1 MAKKKEP
8 KPAAVP
14 NATALTQAQTDA
26 SRTAARESSA
36 MNNIDQVGPNGSVTF
51 ERDANGVPIRQVTTL
66 APGAQQALD
75 AQNSLSSGLSNTA
88 LGMLGNLPTTPFGMP
103 SDLPDWITGL
113 DESKLTRMPGS
124 EDNAAARDSYS
135 KAMFDRGM
143 SLLRPE
149 FESQDRKTEQY
160 LSDRGLP
167 ITGEAYE
174 REKNRVR
181 MGQDDAM
188 GRLAMDSVAAG
199 AGEQSRIFGLDLQSR
214 NQGVNEQLTGGQFA
228 NETRNNMLGE
238 ALGMYNQPLDQ
249 ISRLL
254 GASPQTQG
262 PNALPFAQY
271 GITPGDIAGNT
282 WNSYNAQEQQR
293 QQQIAQNN
301 AFWNNLASIGGSAAQ
316 VAMMS
321 DENMKEDIGEAD
333 AVFDDADTSFVDRV
347 EALPIKS
354 WRYKPEAG
362 QDGGEKHVGPMA
374 QDFKGFFGLGDG
386 KSIPIVDAFGVTL
399 KATQQLAKKVK
410 QLEKAA

>member
-1 MAKKKEP
+1 MAKKNTP
-8 KPAAVP
+8 KAAPVP
-14 NATALTQAQTDA
+14 DAAKLTDAQTAA
-26 SRTAARESSA
+26 SRTAAQQSSS
-36 MNNIDQVGPNGSVTF
+36 MNNIDQVGPNGSVTY
-51 ERDANGVPIRQVTTL
+51 ERDANGVPIRQVTSL

-103 SDLPDWITGL
+103 SDLPDWVRGL
-113 DESKLTRMPGS
+113 DESKLSRMPGS
-124 EDNAAARDSYS
+124 EDNAAARDSFS
-135 KAMFDRGM
+135 QAMFDRGM
-143 SLLRPE
+143 SLMRPE
-149 FESQDRKTEQY
+149 FENQNRKTDQY

-174 REKNRVR
+174 REKNRVS

-188 GRLAMDSVAAG
+188 SRLAMDSVAAG

-228 NETRNNMLGE
+228 NDTRNNMLGE

-254 GASPQTQG
+254 GAAPQSQG

-271 GITPGDIAGNT
+271 GIQAGDIAGNT
-282 WNSYNAQEQQR
+282 WNSYNALEQQR
-293 QQQIAQNN
+293 QQKIAEQN
-301 AFWNNLASIGGSAAQ
+301 AMWNNIASIAGTGAQ

-321 DENMKEDIGEAD
+321 DENMKEDIGPAEDPILEA
-333 AVFDDADTSFVDRV
+333 V
-347 EALPIKS
+347 ENIPISS

-362 QDGGEKHVGPMA
+362 QDNGEKHVGPMA

-386 KSIPIVDAFGVTL
+386 KKIPVVDAFGVTL
-399 KATQQLAKKVK
+399 RATQQLAKKVK

>member
-1 MAKKKEP
+1 MAKKKTPAP
-8 KPAAVP
+8 KPVP
-14 NATALTQAQTDA
+14 NPTQLTQAQTDA
-26 SRTAARESSA
+26 SRAAARESSA
-36 MNNIDQVGPNGSVTF
+36 MNNIDQVGPNGSVTY

-66 APGAQQALD
+66 APGAQQSLD
-75 AQNSLSSGLSNTA
+75 AQNNLSAGLSNTA

-103 SDLPDWITGL
+103 AGLNDWTKGI
-113 DESKLTRMPGS
+113 DESRLSRMPGS

-143 SLLRPE
+143 SLMRPE
-149 FESQDRKTEQY
+149 FEAQDRKTEQY

-174 REKNRVR
+174 REKNRVKTA
-181 MGQDDAM
+181 QDDAM

-199 AGEQSRIFGLDLQSR
+199 AGEQSRIFGLDLTAR
-214 NQGVNEQLTGGQFA
+214 NQGLNEQLTGGQFS
-228 NETRNNMLGE
+228 NETRSNMLGE

-254 GASPQTQG
+254 GASPNVQG

-271 GITPGDIAGNT
+271 GIQPGDIAGNT

-293 QQQIAQNN
+293 QQQIAQQN

-321 DENMKEDIGEAD
+321 DENMKEDIGPAEDPILEA
-333 AVFDDADTSFVDRV
+333 V
-347 EALPIKS
+347 ENIPISS

-362 QDGGEKHVGPMA
+362 QDNGEKHVGPMA

-386 KSIPIVDAFGVTL
+386 KKIPVVDAFGVTL

-410 QLEKAA
+410 KLENAA

>member
-1 MAKKKEP
+1 MAKKKDP
-8 KPAAVP
+8 KPSVIP
-14 NATALTQAQTDA
+14 NAPQLTQAQTDA
-26 SRTAARESSA
+26 SRQAAQQSSA

-51 ERDANGVPIRQVTTL
+51 ERDANGVPTRQVTRL

-75 AQNSLSSGLSNTA
+75 AQNNLSSGLSGTA

-103 SDLPDWITGL
+103 NDLPDWIKGL
-113 DESKLTRMPGS
+113 DESKLSRMPGS

-135 KAMFDRGM
+135 QAMFDRGM
-143 SLLRPE
+143 SLMRPE
-149 FESQDRKTEQY
+149 FDSQNRKTEQY

-174 REKNRVR
+174 REKNRVS

-254 GASPQTQG
+254 GAAPQSQG

-271 GITPGDIAGNT
+271 GIQAGDIAGNT

-293 QQQIAQNN
+293 QQQIQQNN

-321 DENMKEDIGEAD
+321 DENMKEDIGPAEDPILEA
-333 AVFDDADTSFVDRV
+333 V
-347 EALPIKS
+347 ENIPISS

-362 QDGGEKHVGPMA
+362 QDNGEKHVGPMA
-374 QDFKGFFGLGDG
+374 QDFQGFFGLGDG
-386 KSIPIVDAFGVTL
+386 KKIPVVDAFGVTL
-399 KATQQLAKKVK
+399 RATQQLAKKVK

>member
-1 MAKKKEP
+1 MAKKKDP
-8 KPAAVP
+8 KPAVIP
-14 NATALTQAQTDA
+14 NPTTLTQAQTDA
-26 SRTAARESSA
+26 SRTAARDSSA

-51 ERDANGVPIRQVTTL
+51 ERDANGVPTRQVTTL

-75 AQNSLSSGLSNTA
+75 AQNSLSSGLSSTA

-103 SDLPDWITGL
+103 NDLPDWITGL
-113 DESKLTRMPGS
+113 DESKLSRMPGS

-135 KAMFDRGM
+135 QAMFDRGM
-143 SLLRPE
+143 SLMRPE
-149 FESQDRKTEQY
+149 FDSQNRKTEQY

-174 REKNRVR
+174 REKNRVS

-254 GASPQTQG
+254 GAAPQSQG

-271 GITPGDIAGNT
+271 GIQAGDIAGNT

-293 QQQIAQNN
+293 QQQIQQNN

-321 DENMKEDIGEAD
+321 DENMKEDIGPAEDPILEA
-333 AVFDDADTSFVDRV
+333 V
-347 EALPIKS
+347 ENIPISS

-362 QDGGEKHVGPMA
+362 QDNGEKHVGPMA

-386 KSIPIVDAFGVTL
+386 KKIPVVDAFGVTL
-399 KATQQLAKKVK
+399 RATQQLAKKVK